1 MSYET
6 KTSFTKLLM
15 TDYRPGVCTDL
26 MFRDN
31 TELWPFFEKRKRTG
45 GDKIYR
51 PLILKRASGSTTAH
65 TETGDLATAAQRTK
79 AGAEDTIKFVTT
91 SKRVSQ
97 HLLNLVKV
105 NKLRYLAAVDTLVE
119 EAVDEQ
125 RDWMEKHFFG
135 EDGYLATCESA
146 ADSGGKTTIT
156 FPTGTNMD
164 QFEEDM
170 AVAVL
175 LKADHTTD
183 DGHAGTTIYSKDDDA
198 RTITLATTVSS
209 AAGIDNTHGVCAVGD
224 CDDSDGILV
233 PNSLNDICS
242 ETSTLHG
249 LDVATYA
256 NYKSKI
262 YDVSG
267 PAEIEVI
274 QKMIDFGE
282 GRRKARYDRIWGHD
296 SCIRNYQFD
305 LIDPRTIQQ
314 PGSGEMGTGA
324 IYFKGRSKRKKKG
337 EVLPIESLV
346 YANPTDRIWAIE
358 DAVIEIFYTAF
369 NEWMSDDT
377 GKILHKVTQ
386 KPGYECDFG
395 SEYQMTGFER
405 YKLVAADNIT

>member
-6 KTSFTKLLM
+6 KTTFTKLLM

-51 PLILKRASGSTTAH
+51 PLLLTRASGSTIYH
-65 TETGDLATAAQRTK
+65 TETGNLATAAQRSK
-79 AGAEDTIKFVTT
+79 ASAEDTIKFITT
-91 SKRVSQ
+91 SKRVTQ

-105 NKLRYLAAVDTLVE
+105 NKLRYLDAVDTLVE

-125 RDWMEKHFFG
+125 RDSMEKHFFATG
-135 EDGYLATCESA
+135 GYLATCASA
-146 ADSGGKTTIT
+146 ADANGKTTIT

-175 LKADHTTD
+175 LQADHTTD

-198 RTITLATTVSS
+198 LTITLATTVSS
-209 AAGIDNTHGVCAVGD
+209 AAGIDSTHGVCATGTCVD
-224 CDDSDGILV
+224 TPDVLS
-233 PNSLNDICS
+233 PNSLNDICN

-249 LDVATYA
+249 LDIATYA
-256 NYKSKI
+256 TYKSKI

-267 PAEIEVI
+267 AAEIEVI

-296 SCIRNYQFD
+296 STIRKYQFD
-305 LIDPRTIQQ
+305 LIDPRTLQQ
-314 PGSGEMGTGA
+314 PGDGQMGTGA
-324 IYFKGRSKRKKKG
+324 IYFKGRSKRRKKG
-337 EVLPIESLV
+337 EVLPIETLV

-358 DAVIEIFYTAF
+358 DAVIEVFYTAF

-377 GKILHKVTQ
+377 GKILHKVTG
-386 KPGYECDFG
+386 KAGYECDFG
-395 SEYQMTGFER
+395 SEYQIMGFER